1 MNDINKINKAI
12 GEYFTAM
19 ESGNYTR
26 EQVIKWLEDGLIPG
40 VQLGMP
46 TNKYTPLIFAAEHG
60 RLDVVML
67 MKLVPEAL
75 KLSKEDAKKL
85 RLTLDDKTVHYT
97 PLIAAAKGGHTN
109 IVNYLLEQGVDV
121 NQKTHY
127 HTALMVAAE
136 ENQLEVAKKLI
147 AAGADLNKGTKNDT
161 PLLLAVKKRH
171 PEMVQLL
178 LEAGAD
184 IKVKTEE
191 MLEAAVWN
199 NQPNILK
206 LLLDAGARITGKGQK
221 SSYNRLMRDAV
232 QNMSAESIELLQ
244 SVGTTFD
251 EGLDLCRL
259 YGYQYS
265 NKTSDKAYK
274 VAKILI
280 QAGADVNRVDDSGST
295 PLIYV
300 ARIGD
305 IKNAQLL
312 IESGADV
319 NQHGSDSTAL
329 VEATQRG
336 HKEFVRFLTNAGAKP
351 DAEDDGSTLINYIQ
365 MQDIDTVKQLLV
377 DGADVNA
384 RKGWN
389 TPLLEAVEGQNAEI
403 VEMLVRHGADVNLTP
418 SESDLTPVI
427 VAAAKKSLPILQC
440 LVEHGADVNAKS
452 SINME
457 VTSLGVFCAYPLEAA
472 AGQGLLDNMKYL
484 LAHGAQFDTVKK
496 GMMKYAIK
504 GGNPRT
510 VKFLLDAG
518 IKVNECEAAGYSP
531 LHLAAREGNLKITE
545 MLLKAGA
552 DKNRIWD
559 RQSPL
564 GEAVREKHKDVANL
578 LRKVG
583 GFSTKK
589 ATSLNEQLVDSIIG
603 KEGFSVRAHT
613 GLGFTHALYFPCPQ
627 GTEAELMEQLEAG
640 KGGDLPERMLKWN
653 GCTLE
658 EMQKQLDAGASPNAY
673 NELTTALVA
682 AITLG
687 RVDLTTCLL
696 RAGADPN
703 IVGRREFEDTP
714 LTIAAREG
722 KEEIVN
728 MLLDAGADPN
738 VSPKDGYT
746 PIIHAIFSNEV
757 HIVKILLAAGANIQ
771 VVVQDIYPLT
781 AAVACTNPEIV
792 KILLAAGADPHRE
805 AGGKTALDVA
815 LENEN
820 AEIAEL
826 LRRAGSDQATDRS

>member
-1 MNDINKINKAI
+1 MGDINKINKAI

-19 ESGNYTR
+19 KSGNYTR

-46 TNKYTPLIFAAEHG
+46 TTKYTPLIFAAEYG
-60 RLDVVML
+60 RLDVVVL
-67 MKLVPEAL
+67 MKLAAEAL
-75 KLSKEDAKKL
+75 KLSKENAKKL
-85 RLTLDDKTVHYT
+85 RLTLDDETVHYT

-127 HTALMVAAE
+127 NTALMVAAE

-147 AAGADLNKGTKNDT
+147 AAGANLNKGTKKYT

-171 PEMVQLL
+171 PEMVRLL
-178 LEAGAD
+178 LEAGAN

-221 SSYNRLMRDAV
+221 SSYDRLMRYAV
-232 QNMSAESIELLQ
+232 QNTSIKSIKLLQ
-244 SVGTTFD
+244 SVGATLD
-251 EGLDLCRL
+251 ESLDLCRL
-259 YGYQYS
+259 YGCQYS

-280 QAGADVNRVDDSGST
+280 QAGADVNRVDDSGRT

-319 NQHGSDSTAL
+319 NQHGSDCTAL
-329 VEATQRG
+329 IEAAQCG
-336 HKEFVRFLTNAGAKP
+336 HKKFVRFLTSAGARP
-351 DAEDDGSTLINYIQ
+351 DAEDDGASLISYIQ

-384 RKGWN
+384 RKDRN
-389 TPLLEAVEGQNAEI
+389 TPLLEAVKGQNAEI
-403 VEMLVRHGADVNLTP
+403 VKMLVRYGADVNLTP
-418 SESDLTPVI
+418 SKSDLTPVS
-427 VAAAKKSLPILQC
+427 VAASMKSLPILQC
-440 LVEHGADVNAKS
+440 LVEHGADVN
-452 SINME
+452 MR
-457 VTSLGVFCAYPLEAA
+457 VTAFGPGVFWWAYPLEAA
-472 AGQGLLDNMKYL
+472 AGRGLLNNMKYL

-496 GMMKYAIK
+496 GMMRYAIE
-504 GGNPRT
+504 GGNSRI
-510 VKFLLDAG
+510 VKFLFDAG
-518 IKVNECEAAGYSP
+518 IKVNECEVAGYSP
-531 LHLAAREGNLKITE
+531 LHLAARVGNLKITE

-552 DKNRIWD
+552 DKNRIWGK
-559 RQSPL
+559 QSPL
-564 GEAVREKHKDVANL
+564 DEAVCGEHKDVANL

-583 GFSTKK
+583 GFSAKK

-603 KEGFSVRAHT
+603 KESFSVRAHT
-613 GLGFTHALYFPCPQ
+613 SLGFTHTQYFPCPH
-627 GTEAELMEQLEAG
+627 GTAAELMGQFKTRKE
-640 KGGDLPERMLKWN
+640 GGLPKRMGKWN

-673 NELTTALVA
+673 NGLTTALAA

-703 IVGRREFEDTP
+703 IVGRREFGDTP
-714 LTIAAREG
+714 LTVAARGG

-728 MLLDAGADPN
+728 LLLDAGADPN

-746 PIIHAIFSNEV
+746 PIIHAIFGNKV

-771 VVVQDIYPLT
+771 VVLQDIYPLT
-781 AAVACTNPEIV
+781 AAVACANPEIV
-792 KILLAAGADPHRE
+792 KMLLAAGADPHRE
-805 AGGKTALDVA
+805 VGGKTALDVA